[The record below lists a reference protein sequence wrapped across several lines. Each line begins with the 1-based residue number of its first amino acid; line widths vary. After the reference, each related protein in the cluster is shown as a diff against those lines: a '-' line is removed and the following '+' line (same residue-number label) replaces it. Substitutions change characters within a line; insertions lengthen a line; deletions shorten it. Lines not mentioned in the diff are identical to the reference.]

1 MSDNKTQAILGE
13 KVSDVFVE
21 GSVLTLTAGRVGV
34 ITMAFEALALF
45 YQKNGTPPPLKVAEE
60 VVSIT
65 MELANA
71 LNIDPRLVEA
81 ATTYKGEP
89 EGFRQAMSDL
99 VQKLADDDA
108 KAQ

>member
-1 MSDNKTQAILGE
+1 MSDNKTQAILGN
-13 KVSDVFVE
+13 KMSDVFVE

-34 ITMAFEALALF
+34 ITLAFEALAL
-45 YQKNGTPPPLKVAEE
+45 YYEVNDTPPPLKVAAEI
-60 VVSIT
+60 VSIT
-65 MELANA
+65 RELANA

-99 VQKLADDDA
+99 AQKLADDDA
-108 KAQ
+108 KSQ